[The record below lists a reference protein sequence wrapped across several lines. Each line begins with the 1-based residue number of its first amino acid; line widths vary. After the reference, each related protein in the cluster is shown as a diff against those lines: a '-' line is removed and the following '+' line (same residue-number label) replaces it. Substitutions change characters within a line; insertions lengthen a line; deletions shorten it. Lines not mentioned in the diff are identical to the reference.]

1 MTKHYELNVTNRKCL
16 RLCSSS
22 LSGNVSK
29 YGKCDLAECECDLAE
44 CECDLAECGCD
55 LDERGCDLAECGCDL
70 AECGCDLAECGCD
83 LAECG
88 TPQEISRQ
96 SRVFFVF

>member
-1 MTKHYELNVTNRKCL
+1 MTKHYELNVTSRKCL

-29 YGKCDLAECECDLAE
+29 YGKCDLAEC
-44 CECDLAECGCD
+44 
-55 LDERGCDLAECGCDL
+55 GCDLAECGCDL
-70 AECGCDLAECGCD
+70 AERGCDLVECGCD

-88 TPQEISRQ
+88 TPQENSRQ